1 MGSQASSAGLT
12 KMPDNPEIWK
22 AAAMADQFDKM
33 QKLPDPLPGA
43 PNFHRIPGY
52 KVYTTGQPTLEGI
65 KNVLEKVTGTI
76 YPKDGPIIWL
86 NLRQEPDVYVNGQ
99 PICARPPN
107 KIGEYA
113 ELGAV
118 TRDIIK
124 ADEAEFFK
132 VVEGRVKE
140 NGGKLKYVTI
150 TKEEKEVEVKELK
163 TLSEAMEAAK
173 ADFPGLVHWRVPVCN
188 SASPLETDF
197 DIICNTL
204 VGTSINTPV
213 IVTDQ
218 VGLSRA
224 TTGSVI
230 ACLFKE
236 FQINASFEGLV
247 ETVPGVNL
255 DLLRMDKYTMDP
267 AKDPLFRG
275 EFPVVLALLE
285 KLKGGKEAK
294 NECDKVIDKNGTPKT
309 GGNGIKQ
316 LRENIA
322 ESKLSYEIM
331 DDSAQAFLKVKIMDN
346 IQKYFYLITF
356 TSYMREASQVCRD
369 LVEEEK
375 KKDVVLTGGKCS
387 IPANK
392 LKLHKTFVQW
402 MDDHAELRPMIE
414 TGKGDLQWERDIPPE
429 ALKNLENLAKE
440 DFKKNMGKIIHDIYQ
455 TAHVMFSDMPQGDHK
470 KRAKYRFAS
479 KTLMRILP
487 SPQKELIH
495 DLIEKKEISMD
506 LYDILGKCTWR
517 EGGEPEPEEKKE
529 GEGEEKKEGEE
540 GEKKEGEVEE
550 EKE

>member
-22 AAAMADQFDKM
+22 AAADQFDKM

-52 KVYTTGQPTLEGI
+52 KVYTTGQHTLEGI

-150 TKEEKEVEVKELK
+150 TKEEKEGEVKELK

-188 SASPLETDF
+188 SASPLEADF

-204 VGTSINTPV
+204 VGTSINTPI
-213 IVTDQ
+213 IVNDQ

-224 TTGSVI
+224 TTGCVI

-255 DLLRMDKYTMDP
+255 DLLKMDRYTMDSK
-267 AKDPLFRG
+267 KDALFRG
-275 EFPVVLALLE
+275 EFEVVKELVAT
-285 KLKGGKEAK
+285 LKDGEASK
-294 NECDKVIDKNGTPKT
+294 RECDKVIDKNGTPKT
-309 GGNGIKQ
+309 GGTGIKQ

-331 DDSAQAFLKVKIMDN
+331 DDAAQAFLKSKIMDN
-346 IQKYFYLITF
+346 IHKYFYIICF
-356 TSYMREASQVCRD
+356 AGYMREAAAAARESIEAD
-369 LVEEEK
+369 K
-375 KKDVVLTGGKCS
+375 KADVALPASGKCS
-387 IPANK
+387 IPAK
-392 LKLHKTFVQW
+392 DLKLPSSFVDF
-402 MDDHAELRPMIE
+402 MTKNDSLRAMVDS
-414 TGKGDLQWERDIPPE
+414 GKGNLQWERDIPPA
-429 ALKNLENLAKE
+429 ALSNLE
-440 DFKKNMGKIIHDIYQ
+440 G
-455 TAHVMFSDMPQGDHK
+455 
-470 KRAKYRFAS
+470 
-479 KTLMRILP
+479 
-487 SPQKELIH
+487 
-495 DLIEKKEISMD
+495 
-506 LYDILGKCTWR
+506 
-517 EGGEPEPEEKKE
+517 
-529 GEGEEKKEGEE
+529 
-540 GEKKEGEVEE
+540 
-550 EKE
+550 